1 MFDIIFNPTSGKT
14 KSTKALKRVE
24 EIFTR
29 QNVPYTVHVTKYPQ
43 HATEIASNL
52 TKSGNCN
59 LLVLGGDGT
68 FNEVLNG
75 IVCFDNV
82 KVGLIPCGTG
92 NDFVRATTLSTN
104 VDEAVQTVLCGNVEC
119 VDFIQID
126 DKRALNCAGAGMD
139 VDTLVKYAQM
149 KHFKGKIKYYL
160 ALLSVLIKLKFH
172 KATITTD
179 DQQIHTSIFMV
190 AIGNGTCIG
199 GGMPV
204 SPLSNVQDGLLN
216 VVIINELPRRKV
228 LGALLKFL
236 KGKHLSLPC
245 VQHFLTKKVT
255 LQILD
260 DGKTEIDG
268 EVQNQQTLN
277 CQVVTGKLQLY
288 YNKGETK

>member
-1 MFDIIFNPTSGKT
+1 MYNILVNPTSGKT
-14 KSTKALKRVE
+14 KSIKALSRVE
-24 EIFTR
+24 QLFT
-29 QNVPYTVHVTKYPQ
+29 QHNLPYVVHVTKYPG
-43 HATEIASNL
+43 HATEIAAEL
-52 TKSGNCN
+52 TKQGNCN
-59 LLVLGGDGT
+59 LIVLGGDGT

-82 KVGLIPCGTG
+82 KLGLVPCGTG
-92 NDFVRATTLSTN
+92 NDFVRATTLSAD
-104 VDEAVQTVLCGNVEC
+104 VDKAVQTILDGVVEY

-139 VDTLVKYAQM
+139 VDTLVKYSEM

-179 DQQIHTSIFMV
+179 NQTFDTSIFMV
-190 AIGNGTCIG
+190 AISNGTCIG

-204 SPLSNVQDGLLN
+204 SPLADVQDGLLN

-236 KGKHLSLPC
+236 KGKHLSLSC
-245 VQHFLTKKVT
+245 VQHFLTKQAT
-255 LQILD
+255 LQIHD
-260 DGKTEIDG
+260 SGKTEIDG

-277 CQVVTGKLQLY
+277 CRVVSNKLQVY

>member
-104 VDEAVQTVLCGNVEC
+104 VDEAVQTVLCGNVES

-149 KHFKGKIKYYL
+149 KHFKGKVKYYL

-179 DQQIHTSIFMV
+179 NQTFDTSIFMV
-190 AIGNGTCIG
+190 AISNGTCIG

>member
-14 KSTKALKRVE
+14 KSTKALKRVKE
-24 EIFTR
+24 LFA
-29 QNVPYTVHVTKYPQ
+29 QHNVPYTVHQTQHPN
-43 HATEIASNL
+43 HATEIASSL
-52 TKSGNCN
+52 TKEGNCN

-75 IVCFDNV
+75 ISCFDNV

-104 VDEAVQTVLCGNVEC
+104 VDQAVQTVLDGNVEY

-139 VDTLVKYAQM
+139 VDTLVKYAEM

-160 ALLSVLIKLKFH
+160 ALFSVLIKLQFH

-179 DQQIHTSIFMV
+179 NQTFNTSIFMV
-190 AIGNGTCIG
+190 AISNGTCIG

-204 SPLSNVQDGLLN
+204 SPLANVQDGLLN

-245 VQHFLTKKVT
+245 VQHFLTTKAT
-255 LQILD
+255 LQIHD
-260 DGKTEIDG
+260 NGKTEIDG

>member
-24 EIFTR
+24 EIFTQ
-29 QNVPYTVHVTKYPQ
+29 QNVPYTVHVTKHPS
-43 HATEIASNL
+43 HATEIATRL

-59 LLVLGGDGT
+59 LIVLGGDGT
-68 FNEVLNG
+68 FHEVLNG
-75 IVCFDNV
+75 IACFDNV

-92 NDFVRATTLSTN
+92 NDFVRATKLSTN
-104 VDEAVQTVLCGNVEC
+104 VDQAVQTILDGHTEF

-126 DKRALNCAGAGMD
+126 NKRALNCAGAGMD
-139 VDTLVKYAQM
+139 VDTLVKYAEM
-149 KHFKGKIKYYL
+149 KHFKGKVKYYL

-172 KATITTD
+172 KAIITTD
-179 DQQIHTSIFMV
+179 DQQIETSIFMV

-204 SPLSNVQDGLLN
+204 SPLSDVQDGKLN

-245 VQHFLTKKVT
+245 VQHFLTTKVS

-268 EVQNQQTLN
+268 EVQQTQTLN
-277 CQVVTGKLQLY
+277 CQVVTDTLQLY
-288 YNKGETK
+288 YNKGE

>member
-24 EIFTR
+24 QLFAA
-29 QNVPYTVHVTKYPQ
+29 QNVPYTIHQTQYPG
-43 HATEIASNL
+43 HAVELANQL
-52 TKSGNCN
+52 TQNGNCN
-59 LLVLGGDGT
+59 LVVLGGDGT

-82 KVGLIPCGTG
+82 KVGLVPCGTG
-92 NDFVRATTLSTN
+92 NDFVRATTLSSD
-104 VDEAVQTVLCGNVEC
+104 VDQAVQTILRGDTSY

-139 VDTLVKYAQM
+139 VDTLVKYAEM
-149 KHFKGKIKYYL
+149 KHFHGKIKYYL

-172 KATITTD
+172 KAIITTD
-179 DQQIHTSIFMV
+179 DQQIETSIFMV

-204 SPLSNVQDGLLN
+204 SPLSDVQDGKLN

-228 LGALLKFL
+228 LTALLKFL

-245 VQHFLTKKVT
+245 VQHFLTEKVT

-268 EVQNQQTLN
+268 EVQQTQTLN
-277 CQVVTGKLQLY
+277 CQVVTGKLQVY
-288 YNKGETK
+288 YNKGE